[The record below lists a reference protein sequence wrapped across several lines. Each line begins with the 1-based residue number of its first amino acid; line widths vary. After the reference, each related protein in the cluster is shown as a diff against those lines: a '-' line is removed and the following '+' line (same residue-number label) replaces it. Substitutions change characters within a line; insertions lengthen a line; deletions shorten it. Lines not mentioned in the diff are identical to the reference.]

1 MDRRL
6 LTLIVGA
13 VVVVGLAV
21 GAGAL
26 IGGQAGHGSSTA
38 GGAAGTSTT
47 TAAST
52 TTSSTTTTTTRPSTP
67 SDARRL
73 TPFRTINGAISPKSV
88 VASGKGFVSA
98 QNMMYQHSVTVY
110 DAGGNLA
117 KTIPDSIDLTAY
129 GVTGHPGIS
138 KGAPVEAAYSKDGRF
153 AYVSNYSMYGAGFGP
168 EGSDDCQ
175 AGDGT
180 SESFLYRI
188 NMSTLAVDGV
198 AAVGAVPKYVAVTPD
213 QRYVLVSDWC
223 SFALSVVDRASMR
236 EVKRIPLG
244 PYPRGIAV
252 SSDSSKA
259 YVAVMGGRD
268 VAVIDL
274 RSLTNGWIR
283 NVGGGPRHLV
293 LDPTD
298 RYLYATLNKD
308 GQVVKIDTTSGTVV
322 GRVATGNQPR
332 SMDISPDGTA
342 LYVVNYES
350 NNVAKVRTAD
360 LAVMQTI
367 PTGVH
372 PIGITYEPT
381 RDRVWVAIY
390 TGAIVVLADA

>member
-1 MDRRL
+1 
-6 LTLIVGA
+6 
-13 VVVVGLAV
+13 
-21 GAGAL
+21 
-26 IGGQAGHGSSTA
+26 
-38 GGAAGTSTT
+38 
-47 TAAST
+47 
-52 TTSSTTTTTTRPSTP
+52 
-67 SDARRL
+67 
-73 TPFRTINGAISPKSV
+73 
-88 VASGKGFVSA
+88 
-98 QNMMYQHSVTVY
+98 MYQHSVTVY
-110 DAGGNLA
+110 DADGNLA
-117 KTIPDSIDLTAY
+117 KTIPDSVDLTAF

-168 EGSDDCQ
+168 EGSDECR

-188 NMSTLAVDGV
+188 NMSTLAIDGV

-223 SFALSVVDRASMR
+223 SYALSVVDRASMR

-244 PYPRGIAV
+244 PYPRGIVV
-252 SSDSSKA
+252 SPDSSKA
-259 YVAVMGGRD
+259 YVAIMGGRD

-274 RSLTNGWIR
+274 RSLTTGWIR

-293 LDPTD
+293 LDPTG

-308 GQVVKIDTTSGTVV
+308 GQVVKVDTASGTVV

-360 LAVMQTI
+360 LAVTQTI

-390 TGAIVVLADA
+390 TGAIVVLTDA